1 MKRDILHRI
10 LLLALLSVLSV
21 AYVTGQN
28 LYRVN
33 RGSVHEYKVDK
44 STFAENYIWQVFT
57 DLSLTVPANPAQ
69 AELIPLG
76 TGRENE
82 IQIKWN
88 STGDYYLMISVST
101 EAGCSNRMAWHFVVD
116 PMEDKPI
123 ARILG
128 TPLPILGNCD
138 ENGLTLDASESSG
151 DGIIYNWSPSD
162 YLDNPSSSKPVFHPG
177 ITTRYILT
185 VTDTRGQTDTTSI
198 LVRVA
203 DAPKAVT
210 DNHVFVNASNEAIL
224 LNGAQSYGTGIT
236 YLWLSAD
243 GIILNGETT
252 PSAEVSGIG
261 KYYLTVTDQY
271 GCTDTDS
278 VLVNRYTQ
286 AVKDTTSTEI
296 NFTVDINVLA
306 NDIPRNNLDP
316 STLRIVS
323 APKNGVATVVA
334 DSIIAYT
341 PNQYYVGNDE
351 FVYSICDYYENCDQA
366 TVLVI
371 VNDIPFFIPEGF
383 SPNGDGLNDEFE
395 IQGLA
400 KYKTVEITI
409 FNRWGN
415 VVYQSHNYGN
425 GTGKEGFWNG
435 TAKAGVRIGSGPV
448 PSGTYF
454 YVLKLDGKENMNGSV
469 YLDR

>member
-1 MKRDILHRI
+1 MLVF
-10 LLLALLSVLSV
+10 LLALWAMANAMAQGGTSVYEGEIHSYQVENHTGSSYFWVIYNEPTFTNAASATEAQIVSGELTASINLKWIKPGTYYPTV
-21 AYVTGQN
+21 VETDQTGCTNTKAIAIVVKAANSDKPTAQIAGPPIVTLGSCDVTG
-28 LYRVN
+28 
-33 RGSVHEYKVDK
+33 H
-44 STFAENYIWQVFT
+44 I
-57 DLSLTVPANPAQ
+57 
-69 AELIPLG
+69 
-76 TGRENE
+76 
-82 IQIKWN
+82 
-88 STGDYYLMISVST
+88 
-101 EAGCSNRMAWHFVVD
+101 
-116 PMEDKPI
+116 
-123 ARILG
+123 
-128 TPLPILGNCD
+128 
-138 ENGLTLDASESSG
+138 LDASESSG
-151 DGIIYNWSPSD
+151 DGITYNWSPSD

-286 AVKDTTSTEI
+286 AIKDTTSTEI

-334 DSIIAYT
+334 DSIISYT